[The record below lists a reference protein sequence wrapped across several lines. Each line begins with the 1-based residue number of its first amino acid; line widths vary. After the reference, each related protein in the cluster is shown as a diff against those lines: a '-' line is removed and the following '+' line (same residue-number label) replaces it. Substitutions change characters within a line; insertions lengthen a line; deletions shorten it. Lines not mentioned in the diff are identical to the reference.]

1 MILDTSVHFDSQM
14 QCVEALNAI
23 DLSYFA
29 TVYRARF
36 EVRYVLVS
44 FDLGLSSAV
53 TDVKSTNIKVKT
65 SPPTK

>member
-1 MILDTSVHFDSQM
+1 M
-14 QCVEALNAI
+14 QCVEALNVI

-53 TDVKSTNIKVKT
+53 TDVKSTNIKVEI